1 MHTYSICF
9 QLFPFKHRLIADKTV
24 SFKILQLRFACLP
37 TPEQGEARTLW
48 QSLDSGANLP
58 KLVVAQED
66 ADEYRM
72 ILNEVKT
79 YVQEMYIKF
88 ITGQAN
94 LDSDWD
100 TYMNTL
106 NGMDLPYATECM
118 QKAYN
123 AYQNR

>member
-1 MHTYSICF
+1 
-9 QLFPFKHRLIADKTV
+9 
-24 SFKILQLRFACLP
+24 
-37 TPEQGEARTLW
+37 
-48 QSLDSGANLP
+48 
-58 KLVVAQED
+58 
-66 ADEYRM
+66 
-72 ILNEVKT
+72 
-79 YVQEMYIKF
+79 MYIKF